1 MSPLLQ
7 WPHHGHSHTY
17 SRFHKKR
24 NDLRIHYRGG
34 RRFVATFGVNNFP
47 IYTAQCSFLVW
58 GGPLDAGSSPSV
70 LDKMIDTG
78 SQPVIFKL
86 LRFLWN
92 LLYQWHC
99 CSPNTHFS
107 VSTNGRAGFPP
118 TDQSQVRIG
127 SSSFITVLIHT
138 VAIGGSED
146 DSKAS
151 LIYYVSFKLYLNTAD
166 VKQNS

>member
-1 MSPLLQ
+1 
-7 WPHHGHSHTY
+7 
-17 SRFHKKR
+17 
-24 NDLRIHYRGG
+24 
-34 RRFVATFGVNNFP
+34 
-47 IYTAQCSFLVW
+47 
-58 GGPLDAGSSPSV
+58 
-70 LDKMIDTG
+70 MIDTG

-127 SSSFITVLIHT
+127 SYSFITVLIHT

-146 DSKAS
+146 NSKAS
-151 LIYYVSFKLYLNTAD
+151 LIYYVLFNLYLNTAD
-166 VKQNS
+166 VKRIHQKQSRIVYLIQFHLFKQTYHHNFYFYPCFYVVSANLVPIVHLTTCQAFGQKIVLE